1 MAQCS
6 VLWLVAVCCSEVW
19 PGVVMWG
26 VVYHCVGVYAVLC
39 VAQFRSIQNTV
50 VQSIELQGNRCGTGR
65 DARIAATLE

>member
-26 VVYHCVGVYAVLC
+26 VVYHCVGVYAVL
-39 VAQFRSIQNTV
+39 FPNV
-50 VQSIELQGNRCGTGR
+50 VVCGPV
-65 DARIAATLE
+65 